1 MILRDPPGGKSYV
14 SYTNVATTINIA
26 STEEEN
32 ELREGVGFGIK
43 TVVEAHAD
51 SCIGGG
57 VGALVLICNK
67 AFEVAGYPGTERN
80 TKWGAQWFQS
90 YSESNQITVTWS
102 YETSQDP
109 MLAGPL
115 SDVFVVPNFNVLYN
129 KVTKITWDEVLCSAN
144 SSDTIE
150 FDLKSDTSKPSF
162 AFYSRWHIENVKL
175 PELKDALDVVTD
187 QTKRASLK
195 QGIEGWESALLQ
207 DMNVVKSKSPAK
219 LGDLFP
225 YEENKKLLGLQLER
239 ADPLKNNLEKPNLSE
254 ISRLQYSGGG
264 NIYSLTMA
272 LDSVLHTVS
281 QRGSSRTID
290 GARTLDIEG
299 KIFGIGVESTLSL
312 NAWNTSS
319 STNSNEREESN
330 STEITVYL
338 GDDNIGDEFVVEM
351 YSDKKYGSIIF
362 KTVAGRSSCP
372 HEEKT
377 AKVLDPRISLSSLP
391 SPYVSPDDA
400 ITFEVEVSNL
410 GVGPGKFLLTA
421 DDNSNDEGV
430 ELSFFNRPF
439 QLDTNGK
446 LKKTIQ
452 ITRGPRLYQYRPIDL
467 VFREACFASTFD
479 TQPLQWYFPV
489 ANQNISLAN
498 VQSPE
503 GSYLQFM
510 EPCPSVEWAG
520 ELKRD
525 EGFLVNSVSET
536 VEKLQVIIRNPN
548 YQEGKL
554 VDNKRLQSI
563 QLLYR
568 RKEDTQWKIASS
580 SEPPSSNLDFFLL
593 GKEDNYGFIAN
604 LNWLLDGVV
613 EGTYEV
619 IVECRCINSGGPPD
633 LDISRTS
640 SISGVYDVT
649 PPKLFGKPLPLSDEL
664 LLGEELVFVF
674 TEPLQCSKPFGF
686 DVKMQIFSNPKLILN
701 ASDLQVICQDNRIS
715 IQIDLEKVD
724 IAKIIGKTLIV
735 EVGSIGKNT
744 VLQDLSENALAEN
757 VKVNKTIANIDLSQ
771 ASTSFSVSLENFNC
785 SDRESDVLNLNV
797 REKIGGILNITA
809 LDRIQIEDLNCV
821 DGKNKLTATV
831 TLAPVKARRLW
842 QRNTMHDKNSLD
854 LFYIFRDTM
863 PSNIKMRRLSANND
877 VGKSHFHV
885 GTMRMEL
892 GLADTLKFKRNNTI
906 LSKENEIRS
915 FAQKYKKTFVVVPE
929 QKSAVDE
936 RMGLLLEKINEMHKQ
951 DLEIHEEDQRKMQ
964 LMQEN
969 AQALHEEDQFKM
981 QLMQENAQ
989 ALHEED
995 QLKMQLMQ
1003 ENSQAL
1009 HEEEKRLLLQEV
1021 LNLRQQGEL
1030 NMNRVVIEMS
1040 IIMMCCMIFAV
1051 AVLYRLRL

>member
-1 MILRDPPGGKSYV
+1 MFR
-14 SYTNVATTINIA
+14 
-26 STEEEN
+26 
-32 ELREGVGFGIK
+32 
-43 TVVEAHAD
+43 
-51 SCIGGG
+51 
-57 VGALVLICNK
+57 
-67 AFEVAGYPGTERN
+67 
-80 TKWGAQWFQS
+80 QMMQ
-90 YSESNQITVTWS
+90 
-102 YETSQDP
+102 
-109 MLAGPL
+109 
-115 SDVFVVPNFNVLYN
+115 
-129 KVTKITWDEVLCSAN
+129 
-144 SSDTIE
+144 
-150 FDLKSDTSKPSF
+150 
-162 AFYSRWHIENVKL
+162 
-175 PELKDALDVVTD
+175 
-187 QTKRASLK
+187 
-195 QGIEGWESALLQ
+195 
-207 DMNVVKSKSPAK
+207 
-219 LGDLFP
+219 LF
-225 YEENKKLLGLQLER
+225 
-239 ADPLKNNLEKPNLSE
+239 
-254 ISRLQYSGGG
+254 
-264 NIYSLTMA
+264 
-272 LDSVLHTVS
+272 
-281 QRGSSRTID
+281 
-290 GARTLDIEG
+290 
-299 KIFGIGVESTLSL
+299 
-312 NAWNTSS
+312 
-319 STNSNEREESN
+319 
-330 STEITVYL
+330 
-338 GDDNIGDEFVVEM
+338 
-351 YSDKKYGSIIF
+351 II
-362 KTVAGRSSCP
+362 
-372 HEEKT
+372 
-377 AKVLDPRISLSSLP
+377 
-391 SPYVSPDDA
+391 
-400 ITFEVEVSNL
+400 FEVEVSNL
-410 GVGPGKFLLTA
+410 GVGPGKFILTA
-421 DDNSNDEGV
+421 DDNSNDEGL
-430 ELSFFNRPF
+430 ELTFFNLPF

-446 LKKTIQ
+446 LKKIIQ
-452 ITRGPRLYQYRPIDL
+452 ITRGPSLYQYRPIDL

-489 ANQNISLAN
+489 TYQNISLAN

-525 EGFLVNSVSET
+525 EEFLVNSVSGS

-563 QLLYR
+563 ELLYR
-568 RKEDTQWKIASS
+568 RKEDTQWTTALS
-580 SEPPSSNLDFFLL
+580 SEPPSSNLDFFLH

-613 EGTYEV
+613 DEGTYEV
-619 IVECRCINSGGPPD
+619 IVECRCIKSGGPPD

-649 PPKLFGKPLPLSDEL
+649 PPKLFGKPLPLSDEI

-674 TEPLQCSKPFGF
+674 TEPLQCRKPFGF
-686 DVKMQIFSNPKLILN
+686 DVKMQIFANPKLILD

-724 IAKIIGKTLIV
+724 VAKIIGKTLTV
-735 EVGSIGKNT
+735 EVGTIGENT

-785 SDRESDVLNLNV
+785 SDRELDVLKLNV

-809 LDRIQIEDLNCV
+809 LDRIQIGDLNCV

-842 QRNTMHDKNSLD
+842 QRNTMNDKNPLD
-854 LFYIFRDTM
+854 LFYIFRDAM
-863 PSNIKMRRLSANND
+863 PSNIKMRRLSANYD

-892 GLADTLKFKRNNTI
+892 GLADTWKFKRNNTI

-915 FAQKYKKTFVVVPE
+915 FAQKYNQTFVVVPE
-929 QKSAVDE
+929 QKSVVDE
-936 RMGLLLEKINEMHKQ
+936 SMGLLLEKINE
-951 DLEIHEEDQRKMQ
+951 LHEEDQRKMQLMQENSQALHEEDQLKMQLLHDEDQRKMQ

-969 AQALHEEDQFKM
+969 AQALHEEDQ
-981 QLMQENAQ
+981 
-989 ALHEED
+989 
-995 QLKMQLMQ
+995 LKMQHMQ